1 MFAIR
6 AISLAVVSVSLIAL
20 SDGIFFERL
29 TQGKSS
35 FVSSKLSQLSMKVR
49 VSAFLLQTKAQ
60 AYRVYTQTNWCGIGA
75 RTNDTHDL
83 GPLTALDTCCR
94 NHDTCPT
101 PDGRSYKYYRIFT
114 V

>member
-6 AISLAVVSVSLIAL
+6 AISLAVVSVSLITI

-29 TQGKSS
+29 IQTKAS
-35 FVSSKLSQLSMKVR
+35 FVANKLSQLSIKVR
-49 VSAFLLQTKAQ
+49 VSSFLLQTKAQ
-60 AYRVYTQTNWCGIGA
+60 AYRVYTQTNFCGLGA
-75 RTNDTHDL
+75 RTNDTNNL
-83 GPLTALDTCCR
+83 GPLTALDSCCR
-94 NHDTCPT
+94 SHDTCPT